1 MVPNNIKTPQKIKN
15 RKLVENRKTFY
26 EIWKICYKQ
35 RLTDGF

>member
-15 RKLVENRKTFY
+15 RKLVENRKKFY
-26 EIWKICYKQ
+26 EILKICYKQ